1 MQEGKM
7 TGLISRRGF
16 IGAAGA
22 ATMLAACD
30 NGVGGNG
37 AAQLEAQVDAT
48 RNYLFA
54 RYPGSEDLAAK
65 AQGILWMP
73 LITEAGFWVGGGY
86 GRGALRINNAT
97 VDYYSATQASFG
109 PQIGAQQYAHALFFM
124 TPEALQNFRAGPGWA
139 ATADLEYAVMDD
151 AGNLSAGTLTALDPV
166 IAIVFGQQG
175 LIVGATL
182 QGTKYTRI
190 IP

>member
-1 MQEGKM
+1 MKMGKG
-7 TGLISRRGF
+7 TARYSRRAF

-22 ATMLAACD
+22 TTLLAACD
-30 NGVGGNG
+30 NGLASNG
-37 AAQLEAQVDAT
+37 AALIDSQVDST

-54 RYPGSEDLAAK
+54 RYPGSEDLAQK

-73 LITEAGFWVGGGY
+73 LITEAGFWIGGGY
-86 GRGALRINNAT
+86 GRGALRINNIT

-124 TPEALQNFRAGPGWA
+124 TPEALQAFRSGPGWA
-139 ATADLEYAVMDD
+139 GTADLEYAVMDD
-151 AGNLSAGTLTALDPV
+151 AGNLSAGTLSALDPV
-166 IAIVFGQQG
+166 VAIVFGQQG